1 MMPSPSLEKN
11 LKNMVFEEL
20 LSLMD
25 AMGEKPFRA
34 KQIYAWVFR
43 RGVLSIDEMTDI
55 KKEFRERLKTEG
67 YYISKVRVSK
77 TRKSSDHTIKLL
89 VELPDGVTVESVL
102 IPEGKRLT
110 LCVSTQAGCALGC
123 LFCVTGSIGAGRNLT
138 MAEMCGIVHVAAD
151 LVSSGGVKG
160 FEAITNVVLMGMGE
174 PLYNYDEVSRFL
186 RALIDAEGMAF
197 SPRKVTLSTAGVVPG
212 IKRLGRESD
221 VNIAVSLNATTDEV
235 RSRLMPINKKY
246 PISELLE
253 ALKEY
258 PLKNRRFITFEYV
271 LIKGVNDAL
280 EDARR
285 LVKLLK
291 GIPSKINLIPFNPF
305 SDSGFERPDGKTIEA
320 FKQLIHDAGYVV
332 SLRASKGA
340 DIQAACGQLK
350 GKG

>member
-1 MMPSPSLEKN
+1 
-11 LKNMVFEEL
+11 MVFEEL
-20 LSLMD
+20 LSLMTS
-25 AMGEKPFRA
+25 MGEKPFRA
-34 KQIYAWVFR
+34 NQIYAWVFR
-43 RGVLSIDEMTDI
+43 RGVLAIDEMTDI
-55 KKEFRERLKTEG
+55 KKEFRERLKAEG
-67 YYISKVRVSK
+67 YHISKVKVSK

-89 VELPDGVTVESVL
+89 VELPDGATVESVL

-123 LFCVTGSIGAGRNLT
+123 AFCVTGSIGAGRNLT
-138 MAEMCGIVHVAAD
+138 MAEMCGIAHVAAE
-151 LVSSGGVKG
+151 LVKAGGVKG

-186 RALIDAEGMAF
+186 RVLIDEEGMAF

-212 IKRLGRESD
+212 IRKLGAESD
-221 VNIAVSLNATTDEV
+221 VNLAVSLNATTDEV

-253 ALKEY
+253 ALKDY

-280 EDARR
+280 DDARR

-291 GIPSKINLIPFNPF
+291 GIPAKINLIPFNPF
-305 SDSGFERPDGKTIEA
+305 PGSGFERPDGKTIEA

-350 GKG
+350 GRG